1 MITLSSM
8 NTKLLTEASG
18 STLTR
23 NGKRWKGVLAVPG
36 QGSSGF
42 YSEEVLREYGPA
54 ALAPGAKAFI
64 DHDTVR
70 SPKDMIGV
78 YPDGAQWDEEL
89 GALVGELEVFPHW
102 QEFVEAV
109 GPHAGLSIYMMGET
123 DADGN
128 VVALLPDRMNGVDL
142 VSYPGLVGSGLVEKL
157 YESAHRAALA
167 TEDSHMDVEDAD
179 TVNTE
184 GMDMEKEE
192 LLTILEGFKAEITA
206 AVIESVKPVEE
217 EVSAEEETEELADMA
232 AVAEVAVEAGIPAEL
247 RAEIYEAAKGMSHVD
262 ALALVEARKNTVDA
276 IRKAVSES
284 AKVEASAPAGRVVEA
299 GTARFDLTQIAK
311 VK

>member
-1 MITLSSM
+1 M
-8 NTKLLTEASG
+8 KLLSESSSG
-18 STLTR
+18 SLTK
-23 NGKRWKGVLAVPG
+23 NGKRWQAVLAVPG

-42 YSEEVLREYGPA
+42 YSETLLKEFGPV

-64 DHDTVR
+64 DHDSVR

-78 YPDGAQWDEEL
+78 YPDGAWWDDEK

-123 DADGN
+123 DSDGN
-128 VVALLPDRMNGVDL
+128 VVALHPDRMNGVDL

-157 YESAHRAALA
+157 YESAHRAGLG
-167 TEDSHMDVEDAD
+167 TEDPATDVQDAKI
-179 TVNTE
+179 TE
-184 GMDMEKEE
+184 GIQMEKEE
-192 LLTILEGFKAEITA
+192 LLTILEGFKEEITA
-206 AVIESVKPVEE
+206 AVIESVTPAEEEESTEE
-217 EVSAEEETEELADMA
+217 EVTEVADMA
-232 AVAEVAVEAGIPAEL
+232 AVAEAAIDAGIPAEL
-247 RAEIYEAAKGMSHVD
+247 RAEIYEAAKGLSQVD

-276 IRKAVSES
+276 IRKAVTES
-284 AKVEASAPAGRVVEA
+284 VKVETATVSAGRVVEA

>member
-1 MITLSSM
+1 M
-8 NTKLLTEASG
+8 NTKLLTEASS
-18 STLTR
+18 STLIR
-23 NGKRWKGVLAVPG
+23 EGKRWKGVLAVPG

-42 YSEEVLREYGPA
+42 YSEDLLREYGPL

-64 DHDTVR
+64 DHDSVR

-78 YPDGAQWDEEL
+78 YPEGAHWDDEL

-102 QEFVEAV
+102 EEFVEAV

-123 DADGN
+123 DKDGN

-157 YESAHRAALA
+157 YESAQRAALA
-167 TEDSHMDVEDAD
+167 TDDSDMDVQDA
-179 TVNTE
+179 VQTE
-184 GMDMEKEE
+184 GITMDREE
-192 LLTILEGFKAEITA
+192 LLTILEGFKEEIIA
-206 AVIESVKPVEE
+206 AVMEAMMPSMEDVSVEE
-217 EVSAEEETEELADMA
+217 EAVEVADMA
-232 AVAEVAVEAGIPAEL
+232 AVAEASVEAGIPAEL
-247 RAEIYEAAKGMSHVD
+247 RAEIYEAAKGMSHID

>member
-1 MITLSSM
+1 MK
-8 NTKLLTEASG
+8 TKLLTEASS
-18 STLTR
+18 STLIR
-23 NGKRWKGVLAVPG
+23 EGKRWKGVLAVPG

-42 YSEEVLREYGPA
+42 YSEDLLREYGPL

-64 DHDTVR
+64 DHDSVR

-78 YPDGAQWDEEL
+78 YPEGAHWDDEIN
-89 GALVGELEVFPHW
+89 ALVGELEVFPHW

-123 DADGN
+123 DKDGN

-157 YESAHRAALA
+157 YESAQRAALA
-167 TEDSHMDVEDAD
+167 TNDSDMDVQDA
-179 TVNTE
+179 VETE
-184 GMDMEKEE
+184 GITMDREE
-192 LLTILEGFKAEITA
+192 LLTILEGFKDEIIA
-206 AVIESVKPVEE
+206 AVMETMMTPTEDVSVEE
-217 EVSAEEETEELADMA
+217 EAVEVADMA
-232 AVAEVAVEAGIPAEL
+232 AVAEASVEAGIPAEL
-247 RAEIYEAAKGMSHVD
+247 RAEIYEAAKGMTHTD
-262 ALALVEARKNTVDA
+262 ALALVVARKNTVDA
-276 IRKAVSES
+276 IRKSVSES
-284 AKVEASAPAGRVVEA
+284 VKAEASAPAGRVVEA

>member
-1 MITLSSM
+1 M

-18 STLTR
+18 STLTQA
-23 NGKRWKGVLAVPG
+23 GKRWKGVLAVPG
-36 QGSSGF
+36 KGSSGF
-42 YSEEVLREYGPA
+42 YSEAVLREFGPA

-64 DHDTVR
+64 DHDTQR

-78 YPDGAQWDEEL
+78 YPDGAYFDEEL

-102 QEFVEAV
+102 EDFVNAV

-128 VVALLPDRMNGVDL
+128 VTALLPDRMNGVDL

-157 YESAHRAALA
+157 YESAKAALA
-167 TEDSHMDVEDAD
+167 TEDSGMDAQDA
-179 TVNTE
+179 VITE

-217 EVSAEEETEELADMA
+217 EVSAEEETEDTVDMA

-247 RAEIYEAAKGMSHVD
+247 RAEIYEAAKGMSHTD

-276 IRKAVSES
+276 IRKAVTES
-284 AKVEASAPAGRVVEA
+284 VKAEAVAPAGRVVEA

>member
-1 MITLSSM
+1 MK
-8 NTKLLTEASG
+8 TKLLTEASS
-18 STLTR
+18 STLIR
-23 NGKRWKGVLAVPG
+23 EGKRWKGVLAVPG

-42 YSEEVLREYGPA
+42 YSEDLLREYGPL

-64 DHDTVR
+64 DHDSVR

-78 YPDGAQWDEEL
+78 YPEGAHWDDEL

-102 QEFVEAV
+102 EEFVEAV

-123 DADGN
+123 DKDGN

-157 YESAHRAALA
+157 YESAQRAALA
-167 TEDSHMDVEDAD
+167 TDDSDTDVQDA
-179 TVNTE
+179 VETE
-184 GMDMEKEE
+184 GITMDREE
-192 LLTILEGFKAEITA
+192 LLTILEGFKDEIIA
-206 AVIESVKPVEE
+206 AVMETMMTPTEDVSVEE
-217 EVSAEEETEELADMA
+217 EAVEVADMA
-232 AVAEVAVEAGIPAEL
+232 AVAEASVEAGIPAEL
-247 RAEIYEAAKGMSHVD
+247 RAEIYEAAKGMTHTD
-262 ALALVEARKNTVDA
+262 ALALVVARKNTVDA
-276 IRKAVSES
+276 IRKSVSES
-284 AKVEASAPAGRVVEA
+284 VKAEASAPAGRVVEA

>member
-1 MITLSSM
+1 M

-42 YSEEVLREYGPA
+42 YSEEVLREFGPT

-78 YPDGAQWDEEL
+78 YPDGAVWDDEL

-128 VVALLPDRMNGVDL
+128 VTALIPDRMNGVDL

-157 YESAHRAALA
+157 YESAKAALA
-167 TEDSHMDVEDAD
+167 TEDSDMDVQDAD
-179 TVNTE
+179 TVYTE

-217 EVSAEEETEELADMA
+217 EVSAEEETTEAADMA

-247 RAEIYEAAKGMSHVD
+247 RAEIYEAAKSMTHD
-262 ALALVEARKNTVDA
+262 EALALVEARKNTVDA

-284 AKVEASAPAGRVVEA
+284 AKVEAVAPTGRVVEA

>member
-1 MITLSSM
+1 MK
-8 NTKLLTEASG
+8 TKLLTEASS
-18 STLTR
+18 STLIR
-23 NGKRWKGVLAVPG
+23 EGKRWKGVLAVPG

-42 YSEEVLREYGPA
+42 YSEDLLREYGPL

-64 DHDTVR
+64 DHDSVR

-78 YPDGAQWDEEL
+78 YPEGAHWDDEL

-102 QEFVEAV
+102 EEFVEAV

-123 DADGN
+123 DKDGN

-157 YESAHRAALA
+157 YESAQRAALA
-167 TEDSHMDVEDAD
+167 TNDSDMDVQDA
-179 TVNTE
+179 VETE
-184 GMDMEKEE
+184 GITMDREE
-192 LLTILEGFKAEITA
+192 LLTILEGFKDEIIA
-206 AVIESVKPVEE
+206 AVMESMTPEMEDVSVEE
-217 EVSAEEETEELADMA
+217 EAVEVADMA
-232 AVAEVAVEAGIPAEL
+232 AVAEASVEAGIPAEL
-247 RAEIYEAAKGMSHVD
+247 RAEIYEAAKGMTHTD
-262 ALALVEARKNTVDA
+262 ALALVVARKNTVDA
-276 IRKAVSES
+276 IRKSVSES
-284 AKVEASAPAGRVVEA
+284 VKAEASAPAGRVVEA

>member
-1 MITLSSM
+1 MIPLGSM
-8 NTKLLTEASG
+8 KLLSESSSG
-18 STLTR
+18 ALTK
-23 NGKRWKGVLAVPG
+23 NGKRWQAVLAVPG

-42 YSEEVLREYGPA
+42 YSESVLKEFGPV

-64 DHDTVR
+64 DHDSVR

-78 YPDGAQWDEEL
+78 YPEGAWWDDEKS
-89 GALVGELEVFPHW
+89 ALVGELEVFPHW

-123 DADGN
+123 DSDGN
-128 VVALLPDRMNGVDL
+128 VVALHPDRMNGVDL

-157 YESAHRAALA
+157 YESAQRAALA
-167 TEDSHMDVEDAD
+167 TKDSDTDVQDANA
-179 TVNTE
+179 VNTE
-184 GMDMEKEE
+184 GTNMEKEE
-192 LLTILEGFKAEITA
+192 LLAILEGFKEEITA
-206 AVIESVKPVEE
+206 SVIESVKPVEE
-217 EVSAEEETEELADMA
+217 EVSAEEEAVEVADMA
-232 AVAEVAVEAGIPAEL
+232 AVAEASVEAGIPAEL
-247 RAEIYEAAKGMSHVD
+247 RAEIYEAAKGMSHTD

-276 IRKAVSES
+276 IRKAVTES
-284 AKVEASAPAGRVVEA
+284 VKVETAAVSAGRVVEA

>member
-1 MITLSSM
+1 M

-42 YSEEVLREYGPA
+42 YSEEVLREFGPT

-78 YPDGAQWDEEL
+78 YPDGAVWDDEL

-128 VVALLPDRMNGVDL
+128 VTALIPDRMNGVDL

-157 YESAHRAALA
+157 YESAKAALA
-167 TEDSHMDVEDAD
+167 TEDSDMDVQDAD
-179 TVNTE
+179 TVYTE

-217 EVSAEEETEELADMA
+217 EVSAEEETTEVADMA

-284 AKVEASAPAGRVVEA
+284 AKVEAAAPAGRVVEA

>member
-1 MITLSSM
+1 M
-8 NTKLLTEASG
+8 KLLAEAS
-18 STLTR
+18 STPLTQ
-23 NGKRWKGVLAVPG
+23 KGNLWRGILAVPG
-36 QGSSGF
+36 QGSSGY
-42 YSEEVLREYGPA
+42 YSEEVLREYGPI
-54 ALAPGAKAFI
+54 ALAPGSKAFI
-64 DHDTVR
+64 DHDSQR
-70 SPKDMIGV
+70 SPKDMIGI
-78 YPDGAQWDEEL
+78 YPNGAYFDEEI
-89 GALVGELEVFPHW
+89 GALVGELQVFDHW
-102 QEFVEAV
+102 KSFVEAV
-109 GPHAGLSIYMMGET
+109 GPHTGLSIYMMGET

-128 VVALLPDRMNGVDL
+128 VVALIPDRMNGVDL

-157 YESAHRAALA
+157 YEAAKAALA
-167 TEDSHMDVEDAD
+167 TEDSHTDVEDAD

-217 EVSAEEETEELADMA
+217 EISAEEETEELADMA
-232 AVAEVAVEAGIPAEL
+232 TVAEVAVEAGIPAEL
-247 RAEIYEAAKGMSHVD
+247 RAEIYEAAKVMSHVD
-262 ALALVEARKNTVDA
+262 ALALVESRKNTVDA

-284 AKVEASAPAGRVVEA
+284 AKVEASAPTGRVVEA

>member
-1 MITLSSM
+1 M

-42 YSEEVLREYGPA
+42 YSEEVLREFGPT

-78 YPDGAQWDEEL
+78 YPDGAVWDDEL

-128 VVALLPDRMNGVDL
+128 VTALIPDRMNGVDL

-157 YESAHRAALA
+157 YESAKAALA
-167 TEDSHMDVEDAD
+167 TEDSDMDVQDAD
-179 TVNTE
+179 TVYTE

-217 EVSAEEETEELADMA
+217 EVSAEEETAEAADMA

-247 RAEIYEAAKGMSHVD
+247 RAEIYEAAKSMTHD
-262 ALALVEARKNTVDA
+262 EALALVEARKNTVDA

-284 AKVEASAPAGRVVEA
+284 AKVEAAAPAGRVVEA
-299 GTARFDLTQIAK
+299 GNARFDLTQIAK

>member
-42 YSEEVLREYGPA
+42 YSEEVLKEFGPSA
-54 ALAPGAKAFI
+54 IAPGAKAFI
-64 DHDTVR
+64 DHDTTR

-78 YPDGAQWDEEL
+78 YPDGAMWDEEL

-102 QEFVEAV
+102 QDFVEAV

-157 YESAHRAALA
+157 YESAKAALA
-167 TEDSHMDVEDAD
+167 TEDSHTDVEDAD

-217 EVSAEEETEELADMA
+217 EVSAEEETTEVADMA

-284 AKVEASAPAGRVVEA
+284 AKVEAVAPAGRVVEA